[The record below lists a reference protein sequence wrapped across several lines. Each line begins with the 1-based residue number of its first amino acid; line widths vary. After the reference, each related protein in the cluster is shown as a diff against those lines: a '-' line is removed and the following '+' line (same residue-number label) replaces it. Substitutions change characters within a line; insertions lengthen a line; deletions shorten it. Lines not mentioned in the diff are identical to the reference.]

1 MHCLTADRYDSTF
14 NMNFESKA
22 AIIDDGYTVEMKIP
36 FSEIPFPNGT
46 DQEWHINFYRR
57 YFENGNEIEVS
68 SQPRDRN
75 NNCVVCQTTDNLIL
89 KDIVIDKRLEIL
101 PYVSSNIQGSRNSPD
116 EKIAYGSVKGKVGLG
131 IEFRYQ

>member
-1 MHCLTADRYDSTF
+1 MAQIKNGTSTF
-14 NMNFESKA
+14 TDDTSKME
-22 AIIDDGYTVEMKIP
+22 TKLKLV
-36 FSEIPFPNGT
+36 
-46 DQEWHINFYRR
+46 
-57 YFENGNEIEVS
+57 VS
-68 SQPRDRN
+68 LRDRN

-131 IEFRYQ
+131 LNLDINKNTSFELTLKPRFFSSRSRCYSN